1 MTTPAPTSRSDW
13 AAYNAAQ
20 AGRGRI
26 RPLTARAVDALAADA
41 DLRAR
46 HAVELGCGAGIEA
59 RHLLALGLTV
69 STIDADPSIAPAM
82 AALAAGGALDHRTG
96 RIEDWDPLPAADLV
110 LANAALPFVPRHAF
124 DAVWSRI
131 RAALAP
137 GGVLA
142 VDLFGAEDDW
152 SSDAGTY
159 LTRPEV
165 EDLLRGLEV
174 VELTERS
181 ERGPAFSGPKHWH
194 VFTVIARAP
203 RRPSD
208 HSPM

>member
-1 MTTPAPTSRSDW
+1 M
-13 AAYNAAQ
+13 
-20 AGRGRI
+20 
-26 RPLTARAVDALAADA
+26 
-41 DLRAR
+41 
-46 HAVELGCGAGIEA
+46 
-59 RHLLALGLTV
+59 
-69 STIDADPSIAPAM
+69 
-82 AALAAGGALDHRTG
+82 
-96 RIEDWDPLPAADLV
+96 
-110 LANAALPFVPRHAF
+110 
-124 DAVWSRI
+124 
-131 RAALAP
+131 AP

-194 VFTVIARAP
+194 VWHLIAC
-203 RRPSD
+203 RRVRTAVS
-208 HSPM
+208 

>member
-13 AAYNAAQ
+13 AEYNAAQ

-41 DLRAR
+41 DLGAR
-46 HAVELGCGAGIEA
+46 HAVELGCGAGVEA

-110 LANAALPFVPRHAF
+110 VECAEEGVDATTARVLAAVLGWRPPRRLH
-124 DAVWSRI
+124 V
-131 RAALAP
+131 ALASASYDVVI
-137 GGVLA
+137 GRGLLA
-142 VDLFGAEDDW
+142 PWLV
-152 SSDAGTY
+152 
-159 LTRPEV
+159 P
-165 EDLLRGLEV
+165 LLRGRPEAARVGWHCVRGRIEGLREWRRQH
-174 VELTERS
+174 ERDS
-181 ERGPAFSGPKHWH
+181 
-194 VFTVIARAP
+194 
-203 RRPSD
+203 
-208 HSPM
+208 